1 MQDRPVPPHVT
12 RASLPALLFL
22 LPCILSPGIG
32 SSPGAGQQIARTET
46 LRFGVE
52 VELVSLFAT
61 VLDANSRPVVSLRE
75 EDFVIIEDGVPQ
87 KISQFSRDYVPLS
100 IVILLDTSSSMS
112 GRKLDNARR
121 SLNEFLGR
129 LNPGDEALLMT
140 FRTKPTVLQPFT
152 RDLGRLRRDLKKLEG
167 RGSTALYDSILAALD
182 LTRSSNNRRRALLLL
197 SDGINTYGRAQL
209 RDTIEHLRRQGA
221 ELFAIGLQTDLP
233 EDLRYRDMTRA
244 VLGELTRSAGGEAF
258 MVENPKDLRIIC
270 RTISDRMHSQYSFG
284 YYPSKSDSGN
294 WRSIRI
300 DCKVRGLQV
309 VSSKAGYY
317 PRIARP

>member
-1 MQDRPVPPHVT
+1 M
-12 RASLPALLFL
+12 
-22 LPCILSPGIG
+22 
-32 SSPGAGQQIARTET
+32 
-46 LRFGVE
+46 
-52 VELVSLFAT
+52 
-61 VLDANSRPVVSLRE
+61 SLRE
-75 EDFVIIEDGVPQ
+75 DDFVIYEDGVPQ

-140 FRTKPTVLQPFT
+140 FRTRPTVLQPFT
-152 RDLGRLRRDLKKLEG
+152 RDLSRIKRDLKKLDG

-182 LTRSSNNRRRALLLL
+182 LASSSHNRRRALLLL

-209 RDTIEHLRRQGA
+209 TDTIERLRRQGA

-258 MVENPKDLRIIC
+258 MVENPRDLRIIC
-270 RTISDRMHSQYSFG
+270 RTISDRMHNQYSFG
-284 YYPSKSDSGN
+284 YYPSRSDSGN
-294 WRSIRI
+294 WRSIRVES
-300 DCKVRGLQV
+300 KVRGLRV